1 MKEALKL
8 SPKFCEFFAS
18 LKQIMGL
25 YDDSVIASSQKRV
38 DDLEIVDCEDYDN
51 GDSEDELT
59 R

>member
-25 YDDSVIASSQKRV
+25 HDDSIASSQKRV
-38 DDLEIVDCEDYDN
+38 DDLEIVDCEDYEND
-51 GDSEDELT
+51 DSEDELT